1 MGEACFPAQT
11 AGLVLLSTPNF
22 LVLLDALVPLVLLS
36 RLSTASIVA
45 VFSRSEESKVRVCS
59 DKVISRAVP
68 AAPACLLVSG
78 IFSNRGLCRLPQC
91 TDFQM
96 GFICNILAQLL
107 RFSLFP
113 FTAKERVPASGWH
126 WLRERGSKPWP
137 AMSRKWHNV
146 ARPLPISLCAYMK
159 PTAPTRSSIVAV
171 F

>member
-126 WLRERGSKPWP
+126 WLREGVQTSLGHVTLLAQCGASPV
-137 AMSRKWHNV
+137 ASRPYHI
-146 ARPLPISLCAYMK
+146 L
-159 PTAPTRSSIVAV
+159 IVAV

>member
-126 WLRERGSKPWP
+126 WLRERGGPTPVLEAGAQRLRW
-137 AMSRKWHNV
+137 A
-146 ARPLPISLCAYMK
+146 ARISSTGRTLGHVV
-159 PTAPTRSSIVAV
+159 RGD
-171 F
+171 

>member
-36 RLSTASIVA
+36 RLSPASIVA

-126 WLRERGSKPWP
+126 WLREREGSKPPCWRRGP
-137 AMSRKWHNV
+137 SAC
-146 ARPLPISLCAYMK
+146 AGLQEYPPLAEP
-159 PTAPTRSSIVAV
+159 
-171 F
+171 